1 MSKPANVHSEIAR
14 LEGELKRLSLE
25 LDALRR
31 RVDGTSGPRRT
42 RAFTAPPPP
51 RDAAPPTPPPAPSSA
66 PTSQT
71 VPAATPGRNY
81 ARGDL
86 GLDAEP
92 APTTPTPTRRQAV
105 GDDES
110 TRYKFVGEPRTQ
122 RSPRRS

>member
-1 MSKPANVHSEIAR
+1 MTKTPNVHSEIAR

-25 LDALRR
+25 LDALRQ
-31 RVDGTSGPRRT
+31 RVDGASGPRRT

-51 RDAAPPTPPPAPSSA
+51 ADLTPSPPVPSSA

-71 VPAATPGRNY
+71 VPAATAGRNLG
-81 ARGDL
+81 RGDL
-86 GLDAEP
+86 GLEAEP

-105 GDDES
+105 GDSDS

-122 RSPRRS
+122 RSPRRGN